1 MSIDDVFKLSVT
13 KIEKNDICNT
23 HIRVGIGRPIVTFVP
38 SLVNDLLKFVEIPKK
53 KINEEYVSDENNE
66 VFVDVKT
73 VDDGVEMM
81 IVPKF
86 LSFHEDNCNKIWLR
100 HDRFNAIQYA
110 DKKEQF

>member
-1 MSIDDVFKLSVT
+1 M
-13 KIEKNDICNT
+13 
-23 HIRVGIGRPIVTFVP
+23 TFVP
-38 SLVNDLLKFVEIPKK
+38 CLVNDFLKFVEIPKT
-53 KINEEYVSDENNE
+53 KINEEYILDENDE

-86 LSFHEDNCNKIWLR
+86 LFFHEDNCNKIWLR
-100 HDRFNAIQYA
+100 HDRFNESQYA